1 MRTWRTTL
9 AAGVLVTLVAVAV
22 PSQGQQVT
30 IGTPYHNLQD
40 SFFENSNIS
49 WSGHLNFQD
58 NSPNHMYP
66 NQGIAF
72 SYGGGALAL
81 PQFGSPNLQAG
92 LSANFAFVNENGQIN
107 FATNFGQGSN
117 RSSVTQTPSVTI
129 MNGETGY
136 TSNTAQT
143 PFVMGA
149 VPVVGGFP
157 VWPQPAPQLTDDD
170 AGLRSAGP
178 GDAASPCRRPA
189 RARRGAGPAA
199 AEQGTKAGSRTRT
212 DRRGCGGRAA
222 FECRPGEHRRPAGT
236 ERR

>member
-92 LSANFAFVNENGQIN
+92 LSANFAFVNKNGQIN

-170 AGLRSAGP
+170 AGAFDPRVQAMLQAHADAQQGPDGAPAPPQPNKAQKPDPRRYRSTRV
-178 GDAASPCRRPA
+178 RR
-189 RARRGAGPAA
+189 
-199 AEQGTKAGSRTRT
+199 QSSV
-212 DRRGCGGRAA
+212 
-222 FECRPGEHRRPAGT
+222 
-236 ERR
+236 

>member
-1 MRTWRTTL
+1 MRTWHSTL
-9 AAGVLVTLVAVAV
+9 AAWVLITLVAVAV
-22 PSQGQQVT
+22 PCRAQQVT
-30 IGTPYHNLQD
+30 IGVPYHNLQD

-92 LSANFAFVNENGQIN
+92 LSANFAFVNKNGQIN
-107 FATNFGQGSN
+107 FATNFGQGYNQSA
-117 RSSVTQTPSVTI
+117 VTQTPSVTV
-129 MNGETGY
+129 MNGQTGY

-149 VPVVGGFP
+149 IPVVGGFP
-157 VWPQPAPQLTDDD
+157 VWPQAVPQLTEDD
-170 AGLRSAGP
+170 AGAFDP
-178 GDAASPCRRPA
+178 GVQAMLQAHADAQQGQAPPRR
-189 RARRGAGPAA
+189 
-199 AEQGTKAGSRTRT
+199 SRTRHKSRI
-212 DRRGCGGRAA
+212 RRRHRSTRV
-222 FECRPGEHRRPAGT
+222 RPPSSV
-236 ERR
+236 